1 MILLVCCLL
10 PFMQNFGINCTF
22 ENNVGGF
29 LNENKF
35 TPGSDFSGHTCFPN
49 TGAAV
54 YAAANAPVYKDGQP
68 VSGGEFNFTGN
79 IVHWRQGALLGGGSS
94 LQASPFNN
102 NLYWNPVAGAT
113 AVRAT
118 GFPCSERPT
127 PPFDPAT
134 SHGVLDDGQRLSSPQ
149 VLVSE
154 SKTAY
159 AAFDNIGR
167 FCVGKGSA
175 PGGIAPPLWCS
186 ANLTAAGPVPPQHSF
201 EVSMQGDNN
210 LCAVASPQPGQP
222 ARVAWCLGKHEP
234 VGGPH
239 CGAACR
245 YYAKLHDNG
254 TFCMYNQSS
263 KVYNSSTPYSG
274 GVVTWCAAEGVATA
288 TEVIAPVVAA
298 AVDGCSLSHWQ
309 ATGHD
314 LSSRIADPLFVDLEA
329 RDFRLRPGSPAL
341 AMGMRSL
348 DVSTVGPRRS

>member
-1 MILLVCCLL
+1 MVLAGRLVGATLLLL
-10 PFMQNFGINCTF
+10 AT
-22 ENNVGGF
+22 
-29 LNENKF
+29 
-35 TPGSDFSGHTCFPN
+35 
-49 TGAAV
+49 
-54 YAAANAPVYKDGQP
+54 
-68 VSGGEFNFTGN
+68 
-79 IVHWRQGALLGGGSS
+79 
-94 LQASPFNN
+94 
-102 NLYWNPVAGAT
+102 NPVAI
-113 AVRAT
+113 
-118 GFPCSERPT
+118 P
-127 PPFDPAT
+127 
-134 SHGVLDDGQRLSSPQ
+134 SSSL
-149 VLVSE
+149 LVSDAIQHGGAA
-154 SKTAY
+154 SDASSTPCTLALAAACPGNVRTSAGVMRCDACAGSNQARLRTAGCS
-159 AAFDNIGR
+159 AAAVQAW
-167 FCVGKGSA
+167 C
-175 PGGIAPPLWCS
+175 GIAPPLWCS

-288 TEVIAPVVAA
+288 TEVIAPVAAA